1 MNNGLKHHG
10 LVVPMVTPV
19 TSNGSLD
26 EPAVDR
32 LVDFLL
38 PGPLHGIFVLCTTGE
53 GVSVPQSFR
62 RRLVECTVARVKH
75 RAKVYAGLSDLK
87 NVAVAN
93 DYFHAGADAVVARP
107 PVSYPL
113 DELLPSFQS
122 LLGGLEG
129 PLILYNI
136 PATTNVS
143 IPLDVVGELLGHP
156 RLAGIK
162 DSENNSERLEQLLGR
177 FGAHPDFSVFVGVG
191 TLMARGLKLGAE
203 GIVPSVG
210 NLIPDVCHR
219 LCLAAQNGDW
229 AETERQAERMKVIA
243 ELYQNGRSLGQSLA
257 MLKAALHCLGICEPE
272 VLPPFVPSSR
282 NEIDNLR
289 ARMLEL
295 GLLPHR
301 KFCI

>member
-19 TSNGSLD
+19 TRTGGLD

-38 PGPLHGIFVLCTTGE
+38 AGGVDGIFVLGTTGE
-53 GVSVPQSFR
+53 GGSVPQSFR
-62 RRLVECTVARVKH
+62 RRLVECAADRVKR
-75 RAKVYAGLSDLK
+75 RAKVYAGLGDLK

-107 PVSYPL
+107 PISYPL

-122 LLGGLEG
+122 LLSGLEG

-143 IPLDVVGELLGHP
+143 IPLDVVGKLVGHP

-177 FGAHPDFSVFVGVG
+177 FGNQPEFSVFVGVG

-210 NLIPDVCHR
+210 NLIPNVCQS
-219 LCLAAQNGDW
+219 LCLAAQRGDW
-229 AETERQAERMKVIA
+229 TESERHADRMKAVA
-243 ELYQNGRSLGQSLA
+243 DLYQNGRTLGQSLA
-257 MLKAALHCLGICEPE
+257 SLKAALHCLDICSPD
-272 VLPPFVPSSR
+272 VLPPLVPASTSELQHIRSR
-282 NEIDNLR
+282 
-289 ARMLEL
+289 MTEL
-295 GLLPHR
+295 GLLG
-301 KFCI
+301 K

>member
-19 TSNGSLD
+19 TKTGNLD

-38 PGPLHGIFVLCTTGE
+38 AGGVDGIFVLGTTGE

-62 RRLVECTVARVKH
+62 HRLVECTVNRVNR
-75 RAKVYAGLSDLK
+75 RAKVYVGLSDLK
-87 NVAVAN
+87 NVAIAN
-93 DYFHAGADAVVARP
+93 GYFHAGADAVVARP

-113 DELLPSFQS
+113 GELLPSFQS
-122 LLGGLEG
+122 LLSGLEG

-143 IPLDVVGELLGHP
+143 IPLDVVGELVGHP

-177 FGAHPDFSVFVGVG
+177 FGAHPEFSVFVGVG

-210 NLIPDVCHR
+210 NLIPNVCR
-219 LCLAAQNGDW
+219 SLCLAARRGDW
-229 AETERQAERMKVIA
+229 GETECHAERMKAVA
-243 ELYQNGRSLGQSLA
+243 ELYQNGRTLGQSLA
-257 MLKAALHCLGICEPE
+257 TLKAALHCLGICSAD
-272 VLPPFVPSSR
+272 VLPPLVAASNSELQDIR
-282 NEIDNLR
+282 N
-289 ARMLEL
+289 RMTEL
-295 GLLPHR
+295 GLLR
-301 KFCI
+301 

>member
-10 LVVPMVTPV
+10 LVVPIVTPV
-19 TSNGSLD
+19 TRAGALD
-26 EPAVDR
+26 ELAVER
-32 LVDFLL
+32 LVDFLVA
-38 PGPLHGIFVLCTTGE
+38 GGVDGIFVLGTTGE
-53 GVSVPQSFR
+53 GTAVPQAFR
-62 RRLVECTVARVKH
+62 RRLVECTAERVKR
-75 RAKVYAGLSDLK
+75 RAKVYAGLGDLK

-113 DELLPSFQS
+113 DELLPSFRT

-143 IPLDVVGELLGHP
+143 IPLDVVGELVGHP

-177 FGAHPDFSVFVGVG
+177 FGDHPEFSVFVGVG

-210 NLIPDVCHR
+210 NLIPNVCRR
-219 LCLAAQNGDW
+219 LCLAAQSSNW
-229 AETERQAERMKVIA
+229 VETEREAERMKAVSS
-243 ELYQNGRSLGQSLA
+243 LYQSGRTLGQSLA
-257 MLKAALHCLGICEPE
+257 LLKAALYCLGICSPE
-272 VLPPFVPSSR
+272 VLPPLVSASQG
-282 NEIDNLR
+282 EIEIVR
-289 ARMLEL
+289 KRMFDL
-295 GLLPHR
+295 GLLS
-301 KFCI
+301 

>member
-1 MNNGLKHHG
+1 MNNGLEHHG

-19 TSNGSLD
+19 TNGGKLD
-26 EPAVDR
+26 EPAVER

-38 PGPLHGIFVLCTTGE
+38 AGGVDGIFVLGTTGE

-62 RRLVECTVARVKH
+62 RRLVECTVDRVNH
-75 RAKVYAGLSDLK
+75 RAKVYAGLGDLK

-143 IPLDVVGELLGHP
+143 IPLDVVGRLVGHP

-177 FGAHPDFSVFVGVG
+177 FGDHPEFSVFVGVG
-191 TLMARGLKLGAE
+191 MLMARGLKLGAK

-210 NLIPDVCHR
+210 NLIPGVCQR
-219 LCLAAQNGDW
+219 LCQAAQRGDW
-229 AETERQAERMKVIA
+229 METERQAERMKAIA
-243 ELYQNGRSLGQSLA
+243 AIYQDGHTLGQSLA
-257 MLKAALHCLGICEPE
+257 RLKAALYCLGICSTD
-272 VLPPFVPSSR
+272 VLPPLVAASR
-282 NEIDNLR
+282 LEVTDVRN
-289 ARMLEL
+289 RMSEL
-295 GLLPHR
+295 GLL
-301 KFCI
+301 I